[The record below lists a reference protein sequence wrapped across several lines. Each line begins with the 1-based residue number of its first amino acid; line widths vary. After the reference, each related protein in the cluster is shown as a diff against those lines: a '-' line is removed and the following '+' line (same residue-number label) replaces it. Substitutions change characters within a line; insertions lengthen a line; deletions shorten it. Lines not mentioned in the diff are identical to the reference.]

1 MSKPAFVLIGAD
13 KGGVGKTTVSRT
25 LIDYLRKK
33 KIQVRAFDTE
43 SPRGTLKRF
52 YPDLTEVVDA
62 TQVHNQVKMF
72 DDSADLANTVTVLDI
87 RAGLLSKM
95 LDTLRDVGFL
105 DFANRGHLNLV
116 VLHILGPSI
125 ASLDEISGTAKALGD
140 ANYIL
145 VKNFINDTTFF
156 EWQPETYSH
165 YFETIKAAK
174 EMVIPK
180 LNELASEN
188 VELAHVPYSQFV
200 ADRTAD
206 GGAGAYSFVLRGY
219 VRHWLAQVWSEYDR
233 LNLAD
238 MLSDPSSRNASAEE
252 RQYRAEAQRA
262 EAQRAEAGAA

>member
-1 MSKPAFVLIGAD
+1 MSRPAFVLIGAD

-25 LIDYLRKK
+25 FIDYLRKNG
-33 KIQVRAFDTE
+33 IQVRAFDTE

-52 YPDLTEVVDA
+52 YPDLTDVVDA
-62 TQVHNQVKMF
+62 TQVHNQIKMF
-72 DDSADLANTVTVLDI
+72 DDSAELANTVTVLDV

-116 VLHILGPSI
+116 VLHILGPTI

-140 ANYIL
+140 INYIL

-165 YFETIKAAK
+165 YFSTIKGAR

-180 LNELASEN
+180 LNELACEN
-188 VELAHVPYSQFV
+188 VEIARVPYSQFV
-200 ADRTAD
+200 ADRTAT
-206 GGAGAYSFVLRGY
+206 GEAGAYSFVLRGY
-219 VRHWLAQVWSEYDR
+219 VRHWLTQVWSEYDR
-233 LNLAD
+233 LD
-238 MLSDPSSRNASAEE
+238 LSKILDSPSSRSGASETHRRSDSHRSE
-252 RQYRAEAQRA
+252 SS
-262 EAQRAEAGAA
+262 AA

>member
-1 MSKPAFVLIGAD
+1 MSRPAFVLIGAD

-25 LIDYLRKK
+25 FIDYLRKNR
-33 KIQVRAFDTE
+33 IQVRAFDTE

-52 YPDLTEVVDA
+52 YPDLTDVVDA
-62 TQVHNQVKMF
+62 TQVHNQIKIF
-72 DDSADLANTVTVLDI
+72 DDSAELANTVTVLDV

-140 ANYIL
+140 INYIL

-156 EWQPETYSH
+156 EWQPETYSR
-165 YFETIKAAK
+165 YFETIKGAR

-180 LNELASEN
+180 LNEMACEN
-188 VELAHVPYSQFV
+188 VELARVPYSQFV

-206 GGAGAYSFVLRGY
+206 GGAGAFSFVLRGY

-238 MLSDPSSRNASAEE
+238 ILNAPSARNEGAEE
-252 RQYRAEAQRA
+252 RPRRSEAHRS
-262 EAQRAEAGAA
+262 GDSAAY